1 VQLIDNNTYPFF
13 ASKKDERDV
22 AKENNYKRYLN
33 NLWLN
38 IWIAFRIVNAAEVAK
53 YRWLNISFE
62 EQNADSWERQIN
74 GSSE

>member
-1 VQLIDNNTYPFF
+1 
-13 ASKKDERDV
+13 V